1 MKRCIVTGVRK
12 SEDNKTKDKL
22 LFVTLHRLP
31 SKMKNGGLWFPKL
44 NEPVV
49 TACFNQSTDKDG
61 YEKYSALEAGAIC
74 DVTYGVNEFNG
85 KVFVAR
91 LNVVMESPYDKTDLY
106 V

>member
-12 SEDNKTKDKL
+12 SEDSKTKDKL

-44 NEPVV
+44 NEAVV

-61 YEKYSALEAGAIC
+61 YEKYSALEAGATDFIQKPINKIQII
-74 DVTYGVNEFNG
+74 D
-85 KVFVAR
+85 A
-91 LNVVMESPYDKTDLY
+91 LNKYLGR
-106 V
+106 